1 MPKTVS
7 VHNGSAAN
15 REHNR
20 RNPRTTGQMPHI
32 QQDLVHHNET
42 WIDIPVREAYKQ
54 ISRLQSMITIVVSQD
69 QRGRLEIIT
78 IRLGNQ
84 LRNIPPMS

>member
-20 RNPRTTGQMPHI
+20 RNPRTTGQMPHK

-54 ISRLQSMITIVVSQD
+54 IFQITIVVSQVH
-69 QRGRLEIIT
+69 RGRLEIIT